1 MRAACWRKVWNRL
14 SAYVMNA
21 LSTPM
26 LSVPL
31 NTMLPP
37 RSSVALAA
45 SVPQSTISG
54 T

>member
-1 MRAACWRKVWNRL
+1 MRAACCLKVWNRL
-14 SAYVMNA
+14 SAYVINA
-21 LSTPM
+21 LSTPR
-26 LSVPL
+26 LSLPESAIR
-31 NTMLPP
+31 PP